1 MSVSLKDLIGILP
14 TAEDSTKLRISF
26 VGSGSDP
33 DIININSPVIKYISD
48 YTVKRIQLK
57 RADRGIDVTL
67 DNPEEIVNALAEDA
81 ETPAP
86 STLIGSIEEAEEEAD
101 ADPDPQP
108 EPKPKPEKKTR
119 FSAEAA
125 NLVEMHKAGK
135 TYKEIAAETGI
146 SYGTVW
152 AICNKAKKGEKV

>member
-57 RADRGIDVTL
+57 RADREIDVTL

-108 EPKPKPEKKTR
+108 APEDKPNM
-119 FSAEAA
+119 SARAA
-125 NLVEMHKAGK
+125 NIVEMHKAGK